1 MKHNPARQ
9 KALADAAAGVIGSLV
24 SVLVFYPVDVWKTNL
39 QAGKH
44 PQHNNDA
51 NENDGAVLIDTN
63 GTVKLNN
70 TTISH
75 LLLRVSRRFRGLSYK
90 ITHTTVSS
98 FAYFFVYSLVQS
110 QYLAYRRSALLQ
122 HHSNINNNNNKSI
135 RIPVFTKLVLAAFSA
150 VINTSI
156 TLPLDTLASRMQAG
170 THELMHDTAGP
181 VDISADGQEEY
192 NNHTLDSKSKS
203 QLYINSTEQFQFSFS
218 TNLRDEFTTINPTK
232 ITRKNTNAH
241 FVQRIQSITS
251 LWNGIFPAILL
262 CTNPA
267 IQYTMYDSL
276 KSWFL
281 GQNTQQ
287 QHAVTITSSANN
299 TQLSMSQSF
308 LFGLLSKFVA
318 TVMTYPLIRAKVIMM
333 VDTNSRNI
341 TAQQDDKHNAINKN
355 NVAHNE
361 GEKAP
366 SNLERSST
374 PNSLLS
380 LLMYIYNKNG
390 IGGLYQGLYLQLLHT
405 ALKSALL
412 LMVREKITV
421 ATRRFFQVE

>member
-24 SVLVFYPVDVWKTNL
+24 SVLAFYPVDVWKTNL

-44 PQHNNDA
+44 PQHNDA
-51 NENDGAVLIDTN
+51 DEKCVNGKVLMDTN
-63 GTVKLNN
+63 ETVKLNN
-70 TTISH
+70 TTISQR
-75 LLLRVSRRFRGLSYK
+75 LLRVSRRFRGLSYK

-110 QYLAYRRSALLQ
+110 QYLAYRRSALRQ
-122 HHSNINNNNNKSI
+122 HHSNNNNKSI

-170 THELMHDTAGP
+170 THELMHDTASP
-181 VDISADGQEEY
+181 VDISADGQEEC

-232 ITRKNTNAH
+232 ITRKKTNAH
-241 FVQRIQSITS
+241 LVQRIQSITS

-281 GQNTQQ
+281 GQITQQ

-341 TAQQDDKHNAINKN
+341 TAQQDDKCNAIDKKK
-355 NVAHNE
+355 VAHNE
-361 GEKAP
+361 AEKAP

-390 IGGLYQGLYLQLLHT
+390 IGGLYQGLSLQLLHT

>member
-1 MKHNPARQ
+1 MKNNPARQ

-44 PQHNNDA
+44 PSHDA
-51 NENDGAVLIDTN
+51 NESEDVNDVVLISTN
-63 GTVKLNN
+63 ETVKLNSA
-70 TTISH
+70 TISQW
-75 LLLRVSRRFRGLSYK
+75 LLRVSRIFRGLSYK

-122 HHSNINNNNNKSI
+122 HHSNNDKSI

-170 THELMHDTAGP
+170 THEIMHDTAA
-181 VDISADGQEEY
+181 VDNNENEREECNNNTADS
-192 NNHTLDSKSKS
+192 NNKS
-203 QLYINSTEQFQFSFS
+203 QLYINSPEEFKFSFS
-218 TNLRDEFTTINPTK
+218 TNLRDEAFTAINPIKVTQ
-232 ITRKNTNAH
+232 KNANTH
-241 FVQRIQSITS
+241 LVERIQSITS
-251 LWNGIFPAILL
+251 LWNGIFPATLL

-281 GQNTQQ
+281 RHNTQQ
-287 QHAVTITSSANN
+287 HVGTTASSANN

-308 LFGLLSKFVA
+308 LFGLVSKFVA

-333 VDTNSRNI
+333 VDTHSRNSNDV
-341 TAQQDDKHNAINKN
+341 QEDDERNDISKKKG
-355 NVAHNE
+355 AHNDE
-361 GEKAP
+361 EKAP
-366 SNLERSST
+366 STSRRT
-374 PNSLLS
+374 TIPNSLLL
-380 LLMYIYNKNG
+380 LLMYIYKKDG
-390 IGGLYQGLYLQLLHT
+390 VAGLYKGLSLQLLHT

-421 ATRRFFQVE
+421 ATRRFFEVE